1 MATLTIIRCDR
12 CGVDNSKQNE
22 FMRSVSLDA
31 TRYDVCRGCYDTVE
45 RVMQNNTPM
54 NIRLG
59 IDAIEKM
66 QELAGGTEQ
75 LDENTHLATDAVL
88 EALVTLEEHAAK

>member
-1 MATLTIIRCDR
+1 
-12 CGVDNSKQNE
+12 
-22 FMRSVSLDA
+22 MRVVGL
-31 TRYDVCRGCYDTVE
+31 VIK
-45 RVMQNNTPM
+45 NNTPT

-59 IDAIEKM
+59 IDAIEQM
-66 QELAGGTEQ
+66 QELAGGTKQ